1 MLYAK
6 VNKLFS
12 RKYERNEI
20 HYEISTTLKIDF
32 FRMLKKIYVRVV
44 PSKANEIINFDSW
57 NRDPSASSEGQT
69 VIS

>member
-1 MLYAK
+1 
-6 VNKLFS
+6 
-12 RKYERNEI
+12 
-20 HYEISTTLKIDF
+20 
-32 FRMLKKIYVRVV
+32 V